1 MAAVCADQGLGPAAD
16 VRCFMENL
24 TTAPP
29 GIVYVSRQWGRL
41 PVTNM
46 FDVDSEQTTDPAEA
60 CVALPGFRM
69 ADGSRRR

>member
-1 MAAVCADQGLGPAAD
+1 
-16 VRCFMENL
+16 MENL

>member
-1 MAAVCADQGLGPAAD
+1 MSI
-16 VRCFMENL
+16 

-60 CVALPGFRM
+60 CVVTARLP
-69 ADGSRRR
+69 DGRWLSASVGPGDLCLQGLS